1 MVGLWYRTVTSRE
14 SVGDHSTSICVLLW
28 ISLVH
33 ELQLRV
39 MEMHHF
45 LRGNEMMLIGT
56 SSQSC
61 PFERITVLEEGGPYT
76 CFCTAPLCDRLEWKT
91 RNYSSIF
98 VYHVYT
104 GYLQDILEGH
114 LRKHLSVELGTELLF
129 FLNKYRYRGLPWRT
143 YATC

>member
-1 MVGLWYRTVTSRE
+1 MVSLWYRTVTSRE

-45 LRGNEMMLIGT
+45 LRGNEIMLIGT

-104 GYLQDILEGH
+104 GYLQDILDICG
-114 LRKHLSVELGTELLF
+114 SILLWNSEPSSF